1 MTRAA
6 PPLALRFPLHGS
18 RLIEASAGT
27 GKTYT
32 IAALYVRLVLGHGP
46 DDTAFSR
53 ALLPAE
59 ILVVTFTDAA
69 TQELRDRIRRRL
81 VESAR
86 AFRGELADLP
96 DDFLNGLLADY
107 PVERHAVLARQLDLA
122 AQSMDDAAIATIHG
136 WCQRMLREHA
146 FDSGS
151 LFTEVLEPDLGELL
165 TEAVRDYWRAEA
177 YPLSSDTLALIETAW
192 SSPDAMLPTLRQLF
206 GESDAVPE
214 TSLQNVL
221 QHSLA
226 QWQAVKAPWLARAD
240 HLEAVLSAA
249 LDAGLFLG
257 NKLSHKYLA
266 SRLQTLR
273 QWAASPTATAFDKP
287 DNLSKLSL
295 PYLHEALKAKAV
307 MPDSLSQDPVLAA
320 LAELPAQVAAL
331 SKPVDA
337 AWHHAAQCVAQRFSH
352 AKQAR
357 ALLGFDDLLTRL
369 DAALQGER
377 GDTLRALIRQQ
388 FPVALI
394 DEFQDTDPLQYRLF
408 DALYELAA
416 NHRERG
422 IFLIG
427 DPKQAIY
434 SFRGADINA
443 YLKARQDTAGRLS
456 ALDTNFRS
464 SQTLVDSVN
473 TLFEQAEDREGA
485 PGFAGAFGYKQ
496 AADNPMPFVPVR
508 ANRLSRQ
515 WAVLDEIAPALTL
528 WTLPGDDLLSKSAYI
543 EAMATRCA
551 SEMVR
556 LLSLGQ
562 QGRAGFRA
570 ANGGLSAVTSADM
583 AVLVRDFSE
592 ASAIRTALAARG
604 VRSVYLS
611 DRDSL
616 YDSPEAPDV
625 LRLLMACAAPENE
638 ALIRTALASA
648 SLAQS
653 LTMLDA
659 LQRDDRAREA
669 ACLRFADYQRCW
681 RERGVLPLLRRVLFD
696 YDLPARWQAAVDGE
710 RRLTNWLHLADL
722 LQQASRELDGEQ
734 ALIRWLREHIASESR
749 SEGEDTLRLESD
761 EGLVRVI
768 TIHKSKGLEYPLVFL
783 PFIATF
789 KDAGSTKK
797 TVMFW
802 HDGKRRRA
810 ELNPDDAMRAEA
822 DAQRLR
828 EDMRLLYVALTRAQH
843 ACWLGL
849 AHLAAGKVSA
859 LQESAIGV
867 LLWGATPLADPA
879 RWAEQL
885 ATNLASS
892 APLSRPGG
900 IQILPTP
907 DATDTVFSAPAP
919 EMQTLVVRPL
929 ARRPEQPWWIA
940 SYSAIRYESSNAP
953 AGVVPPHPV
962 PALPATQPRHDDAAP
977 QSAREQQQLDDES
990 FSTELIADMPAA
1002 NLFDGDLLESDL
1014 LEKNSAIQQFPR
1026 GARWGDFLHGL
1037 FEVAAEQGF
1046 AAVVRDPSALHA
1058 VIEQR
1063 CASAGIAEQT
1073 LVVQDW
1079 ILRCLTHPLPL
1090 PDGSQAALADA
1101 EDWKAELEFLLPA
1114 HGVEITALDALA
1126 QAETLPGLAKAAAQ
1140 PGLLNGLF
1148 KGFIDLVFVHEGRY
1162 FVLDYKSNALGST
1175 AGDYSVDAIAEAMA
1189 GHRYDLQYL
1198 CYVLALHR
1206 QLRVRLPDYDYD
1218 RDIGGVVYFFLRG
1231 LDGPARGVFSSKPSR
1246 QVIEAMD
1253 QLFQGGRP

>member
-1 MTRAA
+1 MTRAIA
-6 PPLALRFPLHGS
+6 PQPPLALLLPPLALRFPLHGS

-46 DDTAFSR
+46 DDTSFSR
-53 ALLPAE
+53 ALLPSE
-59 ILVVTFTDAA
+59 ILVVTFTEAA

-86 AFRGELADLP
+86 AFRSELPGKP
-96 DDFLNGLLADY
+96 DAFLQGLLDDY
-107 PVERHAVLARQLDLA
+107 PAERHAALARQLDLA

-151 LFTEVLEPDLGELL
+151 LFTEVLEPDLSALL

-177 YPLSSDTLALIETAW
+177 YPLAQDALALIESAW
-192 SSPDAMLPTLRQLF
+192 QSPDAMLPTLRQLF
-206 GESDAVPE
+206 ASSDDVPIG
-214 TSLQNVL
+214 SLQDTL
-221 QHSLA
+221 KQALA
-226 QWQAVKAPWLARAD
+226 QWQALKAPWLARAD
-240 HLEAVLSAA
+240 RIEAILSAA
-249 LDAGLFLG
+249 IDAGQFNG
-257 NKLSHKYLA
+257 TKLNLPKLL
-266 SRLQTLR
+266 SRLKTLR
-273 QWAASPTATAFDKP
+273 DWATSATATIFDK
-287 DNLSKLSL
+287 DGKENLRKLSL
-295 PYLHEALKAKAV
+295 PYLHEAWKAKIP
-307 MPDSLSQDPVLAA
+307 MPDSLTQDENLLA
-320 LAELPAQVAAL
+320 LADLFKQVATL
-331 SKPVDA
+331 PKPVDA
-337 AWHHAAQCVAQRFSH
+337 AWHHAAQSVSQRFTA

-473 TLFEQAEDREGA
+473 ALFEQAEAREDA
-485 PGFAGAFGYKQ
+485 PSFAGAFGYKH
-496 AADNPMPFVPVR
+496 AAENPMPFVPVR
-508 ANRLSRQ
+508 SNDLSRT
-515 WAVLDEIAPALTL
+515 WTVLDATAPALTL
-528 WTLPGDDLLSKSAYI
+528 WTLPSETLLSKTAYLQ
-543 EAMATRCA
+543 EMATRCA

-562 QGRAGFRA
+562 QRRAGFRA
-570 ANGGLSAVTSADM
+570 MDGELTAVTSADM
-583 AVLVRDFSE
+583 AVLVRDFNE

-616 YDSPEAPDV
+616 FDSLEAPDV

-638 ALIRTALASA
+638 TLIRTALASA

-653 LTMLDA
+653 LTTLDA
-659 LQRDDRAREA
+659 LQCDDRAREA

-681 RERGVLPLLRRVLFD
+681 HERGVLPLLRRVLFD
-696 YDLPARWQAAVDGE
+696 YDLPARWRATMDGE

-734 ALIRWLREHIASESR
+734 ALIRWLREHIASENR
-749 SEGEDTLRLESD
+749 YEGEDTLRLESD
-761 EGLVRVI
+761 DGLVKVI

-802 HDGKRRRA
+802 HDGERRRA
-810 ELNPDDAMRAEA
+810 ELNPDDAIRAEA

-849 AHLAAGKVSA
+849 AHLGAGKASH
-859 LQESAIGV
+859 LQQSAIGV
-867 LLWGATPLADPA
+867 LLWGATPLAEPA
-879 RWAEQL
+879 SWAEQL
-885 ATNLASS
+885 AANLFSS
-892 APLSRPGG
+892 VPLATRAGT
-900 IQILPTP
+900 QILPAP
-907 DATDTVFSAPAP
+907 DAIDTVFSAPAP
-919 EMQTLVVRPL
+919 DVETLTVRPL

-940 SYSAIRYESSNAP
+940 SYSAIRYQ
-953 AGVVPPHPV
+953 PHSV
-962 PALPATQPRHDDAAP
+962 QAQAVATTRHDDAAP
-977 QSAREQQQLDDES
+977 QSAREQQQLDDEPLS
-990 FSTELIADMPAA
+990 PALLTDIAD
-1002 NLFDGDLLESDL
+1002 LSYGDH
-1014 LEKNSAIQQFPR
+1014 AIQQFPR

-1046 AAVVRDPSALHA
+1046 AEVVRDSSALNA

-1073 LVVQDW
+1073 PVVQDW

-1090 PDGSQAALADA
+1090 PDGTQTALADA

-1114 HGVEITALDALA
+1114 HSVEITALDALA
-1126 QAETLPGLAKAAAQ
+1126 QTETLPGHAKAAAQ

-1148 KGFIDLVFVHEGRY
+1148 KGFIDLVFVHAGRY

-1175 AGDYSVDAIAEAMA
+1175 AGDYSGDAIAEAMA

-1206 QLRVRLPDYDYD
+1206 QLRVRLPNYDYD

>member
-1 MTRAA
+1 MSSL
-6 PPLALRFPLHGS
+6 PLALRFPLHGS

-86 AFRGELADLP
+86 AFRGELSDKP
-96 DDFLNGLLADY
+96 DAFLQGLLSDY
-107 PVERHAVLARQLDLA
+107 PPERHAALARQLDLA

-151 LFTEVLEPDLGELL
+151 LFTEVLEPDLNTLQ

-177 YPLSSDTLALIETAW
+177 YPLPLDALVLIESAW
-192 SSPDAMLPTLRQLF
+192 SSPDKLLPTLRQLF
-206 GESDAVPE
+206 ASSDAAP
-214 TSLQNVL
+214 TGSLQDAL
-221 QHSLA
+221 KQALA
-226 QWQAVKAPWLARAD
+226 HWQALKAPWLAKAD
-240 HLEAVLSAA
+240 YIEAVLSEAI
-249 LDAGLFLG
+249 DAGHFNG
-257 NKLSHKYLA
+257 SKLSHKYLI

-273 QWAASPTATAFDKP
+273 NWAASPTATTFDKP
-287 DNLSKLSL
+287 DSLTKLAL
-295 PYLHEALKAKAV
+295 PYLQEALKAKTL
-307 MPDSLSQDPVLAA
+307 MPESLSQNPVLAA
-320 LAELPAQVAAL
+320 LAKLPAQVAAMP
-331 SKPVDA
+331 KPIDA
-337 AWHHAAQCVAQRFSH
+337 AWHHAAQGVMRRFNE

-434 SFRGADINA
+434 SFRGADIQA
-443 YLKARQDTAGRLS
+443 YLKARQDTTGRLS

-464 SQTLVDSVN
+464 SEALVTAVN
-473 TLFEQAEDREGA
+473 QLFELAEARDHSA
-485 PGFAGAFGYKQ
+485 SYAGAFGYKD
-496 AADNPMPFVPVR
+496 ALENPMPFSVVK
-508 ANRLSRQ
+508 ANGLSRH
-515 WAVLDEIAPALTL
+515 WAVLGETAPALTL
-528 WTLPGDDLLSKSAYI
+528 WTLPGSDMLSKSAYVQ
-543 EAMATRCA
+543 EMAQRCA

-556 LLSLGQ
+556 LLNLGQ
-562 QGRAGFRA
+562 HGKAGFHA
-570 ANGGLSAVTSADM
+570 STGELKAVTSADM
-583 AVLVRDFSE
+583 AVLVRDGVE
-592 ASAIRTALAARG
+592 AKAIRTALAKRG

-616 YDSPEAPDV
+616 YDSLEAPDV

-638 ALIRTALASA
+638 TLIRTALASA
-648 SLAQS
+648 SLAQPLS
-653 LTMLDA
+653 TLDA

-669 ACLRFADYQRCW
+669 ACLRFADYQLCW

-696 YDLPARWQAAVDGE
+696 YDLPARWQATVDGE

-734 ALIRWLREHIASESR
+734 ALIRWLREHIDDNEHR

-761 EGLVRVI
+761 EGLVKVI

-783 PFIATF
+783 PFVCTF
-789 KDAGSTKK
+789 KDAGSSKK

-802 HDGKRRRA
+802 HDGERRRA

-843 ACWLGL
+843 ACWVGL
-849 AHLAAGKVSA
+849 AHLGKDKVSH
-859 LQESAIGV
+859 LQQSAIGV
-867 LLWGATPLADPA
+867 LLWGSPPLAEPA
-879 RWAEQL
+879 CWAEQL
-885 ATNLASS
+885 AATLHSS
-892 APLSRPGG
+892 MPSDLTQPGT
-900 IQILPTP
+900 QILPTP
-907 DATDTVFSAPAP
+907 EAMDTLFVEPILDAR
-919 EMQTLVVRPL
+919 TLAVRPL

-940 SYSAIRYESSNAP
+940 SYSAIRYQ
-953 AGVVPPHPV
+953 PHSAQPGHAQ
-962 PALPATQPRHDDAAP
+962 PFIAATARHDDAAP

-990 FSTELIADMPAA
+990 LLLTEMADMVEG
-1002 NLFDGDLLESDL
+1002 N
-1014 LEKNSAIQQFPR
+1014 NVIQQFPR

-1046 AAVVRDPSALHA
+1046 ASVVLDPSELNA

-1063 CASAGIAEQT
+1063 CVSAGITEQT
-1073 LVVQDW
+1073 SVVQDW
-1079 ILRCLTHPLPL
+1079 ILRCLTHPLLL
-1090 PDGSQAALADA
+1090 PDGTEAALADA
-1101 EDWKAELEFLLPA
+1101 EEWKAELEFLLPA
-1114 HGVEITALDALA
+1114 HGVEISALDALA
-1126 QAETLPGLAKAAAQ
+1126 QAETLPGHAKAAAQ

-1148 KGFIDLVFVHEGRY
+1148 KGFIDLVFVHDGRY

-1189 GHRYDLQYL
+1189 EHRYDLQYL

-1253 QLFQGGRP
+1253 QLFQGGR

>member
-1 MTRAA
+1 MSL
-6 PPLALRFPLHGS
+6 PLALRFPLHGS

-86 AFRGELADLP
+86 AFRGELPGPL
-96 DDFLNGLLADY
+96 DDFLQGLLADY
-107 PVERHAVLARQLDLA
+107 PAEHHAALARQLDLA

-151 LFTEVLEPDLGELL
+151 LFTETLEPDLVALQ

-177 YPLSSDTLALIETAW
+177 YPLAADALALIESAW
-192 SSPDAMLPTLRQLF
+192 PSPDALLPTLRQLF
-206 GESDAVPE
+206 DQTDAVPQV
-214 TSLQNVL
+214 SLQAAL
-221 QHSLA
+221 QQALA
-226 QWQAVKAPWLARAD
+226 QWQALKAPWLARAD
-240 HLEAVLSAA
+240 HIEAVLSEAI
-249 LDAGLFLG
+249 DAGVFLG
-257 NKLSHKYLA
+257 NKVSRKFVA
-266 SRLQTLR
+266 GRLQTLR
-273 QWAASPTATAFDKP
+273 HWAASATATRFDKP

-295 PYLHEALKAKAV
+295 PYLQDSLKANTT
-307 MPDSLSQDPVLAA
+307 MPDSLLHDPVLLA

-331 SKPVDA
+331 PKPVDA
-337 AWHHAAQCVAQRFSH
+337 AWHHAAQGVAHRFSE

-408 DALYELAA
+408 DALYALAA

-464 SQTLVDSVN
+464 GTALVTAVN
-473 TLFEQAEDREGA
+473 HLFEQAEARDDASGY
-485 PGFAGAFGYKQ
+485 AGAFGYKT
-496 AADNPMPFVPVR
+496 ATDNPMPFLPVQ
-508 ANRLSRQ
+508 ANGLSRQ
-515 WAVLDEIAPALTL
+515 WTVTGESAAPLTL
-528 WTLPGDDLLSKSAYI
+528 WTLPGDDPLSKGDYLA
-543 EAMATRCA
+543 AMAARCA

-562 QGRAGFRA
+562 RGKAGFRA
-570 ANGGLSAVTSADM
+570 GSGELRAVTTADM
-583 AVLVRDFSE
+583 AVLVRDGIE
-592 ASAIRTALAARG
+592 ADAIRSALAARG

-616 YDSPEAPDV
+616 YDSLEAPDV

-638 ALIRTALASA
+638 TLIRTALASA
-648 SLAQS
+648 SLMQP
-653 LTMLDA
+653 LTTLDA

-696 YDLPARWQAAVDGE
+696 YDLPARWQAMADGE

-734 ALIRWLREHIASESR
+734 ALIRWLREHIASDNR
-749 SEGEDTLRLESD
+749 AEGEDTLRLESD
-761 EGLVRVI
+761 EGLVKVI

-783 PFIATF
+783 PFICTF

-802 HDGKRRRA
+802 HDGERRRA

-828 EDMRLLYVALTRAQH
+828 EDMRLLYVALTRAQQ

-849 AHLAAGKVSA
+849 AHLGKDKASH
-859 LQESAIGV
+859 LQASAIGV
-867 LLWGATPLADPA
+867 LLWGATPLAEPS
-879 RWAEQL
+879 RWAAQL
-885 ATNLASS
+885 AGRA
-892 APLSRPGG
+892 APGT
-900 IQILPTP
+900 QVV
-907 DATDTVFSAPAP
+907 AAP
-919 EMQTLVVRPL
+919 EASDTRFVEPVPDVGSLVLRPL

-940 SYSAIRYESSNAP
+940 SYSAIRYQPP
-953 AGVVPPHPV
+953 AGQ
-962 PALPATQPRHDDAAP
+962 PASSVAASTRHDDAAP
-977 QSAREQQQLDDES
+977 QSAREQQQRDDES
-990 FSTELIADMPAA
+990 LLLTDLPGIAE
-1002 NLFDGDLLESDL
+1002 GD
-1014 LEKNSAIQQFPR
+1014 NAIQQFPR

-1046 AAVVRDPSALHA
+1046 AAAVRDPSALNA

-1073 LVVQDW
+1073 PVVQDW
-1079 ILRCLTHPLPL
+1079 IRRCLTHPLPL
-1090 PDGSQAALADA
+1090 PDGTQAALADA

-1114 HGVEITALDALA
+1114 HGVDISALDALA
-1126 QAETLPGLAKAAAQ
+1126 QAETLPGQAKAAAQ

-1148 KGFIDLVFVHEGRY
+1148 KGFIDLVFAHAGRY

-1175 AGDYSVDAIAEAMA
+1175 AGDYSAEAIAEAMA

-1253 QLFQGGRP
+1253 QLFQGGRA

>member
-1 MTRAA
+1 MSSLPLAPGL

-86 AFRGELADLP
+86 AFRGEHPGRL
-96 DDFLNGLLADY
+96 DDFLQGLLADY
-107 PVERHAVLARQLDLA
+107 PAERHAALARQLDLA

-151 LFTEVLEPDLGELL
+151 LFTEVMEPDLTDLL
-165 TEAVRDYWRAEA
+165 TEAARDYWRAEA
-177 YPLSSDTLALIETAW
+177 YPLPQDALVLIESAW
-192 SSPDAMLPTLRQLF
+192 SSPDALLPTLRQLF
-206 GESDAVPE
+206 GSSDAVSSG
-214 TSLQNVL
+214 SLQDAL
-221 QHSLA
+221 QRALG
-226 QWQAVKAPWLARAD
+226 QWQALKAPWLARAD
-240 HLEAVLSAA
+240 HIEAVLSEAI
-249 LDAGLFLG
+249 DAGLFLG
-257 NKLSHKYLA
+257 NKLSRKYLTG
-266 SRLQTLR
+266 RLQTLR
-273 QWAASPTATAFDKP
+273 DWAASPPATSFDKP

-307 MPDSLSQDPVLAA
+307 MPDSLSQDPILAA
-320 LAELPAQVAAL
+320 LADLPAQADAL
-331 SKPVDA
+331 PKPIDA
-337 AWHHAAQCVAQRFSH
+337 AWHHAAEGVARRFND

-369 DAALQGER
+369 DAALQGDR

-464 SQTLVDSVN
+464 SDALVAAVN
-473 TLFEQAEDREGA
+473 HLFEQAETRDDA
-485 PGFAGAFGYKQ
+485 SAYAGAFGYKD
-496 AADNPMPFVPVR
+496 ATDNPMPFLSVK

-515 WAVLDEIAPALTL
+515 WTVTGESAAPLTL
-528 WTLPGDDLLSKSAYI
+528 WTLPSDAMLSKANYI
-543 EAMATRCA
+543 AAMAERCA
-551 SEMVR
+551 SEMAR

-562 QGRAGFRA
+562 RGKAGFRA
-570 ANGGLSAVTSADM
+570 GSGELKAVTSADM
-583 AVLVRDFSE
+583 AVLVRDGIE
-592 ASAIRTALAARG
+592 ARAIRTALAARG
-604 VRSVYLS
+604 VRSVYLA

-616 YDSPEAPDV
+616 YDSAEAPDV

-638 ALIRTALASA
+638 TLIRTALASA
-648 SLAQS
+648 SLAQP
-653 LTMLDA
+653 LTTLDA

-696 YDLPARWQAAVDGE
+696 YDLPARWQTTVDGE

-734 ALIRWLREHIASESR
+734 ALIRWLREHIGNEHR

-761 EGLVRVI
+761 EGLVKVI

-783 PFIATF
+783 PFVCTF

-802 HDGKRRRA
+802 HDGERRRA
-810 ELNPDDAMRAEA
+810 ELNPDDDMRTKA

-849 AHLAAGKVSA
+849 AHLAAGKASA

-867 LLWGATPLADPA
+867 LLWGATPLAEPA

-885 ATNLASS
+885 AATLASGPS
-892 APLSRPGG
+892 SL
-900 IQILPTP
+900 QILPAP
-907 DATDTVFSAPAP
+907 DATDTLFIEPVPDAG
-919 EMQTLVVRPL
+919 TLTVRSL

-940 SYSAIRYESSNAP
+940 SYSAIRYEAHSAQAQ
-953 AGVVPPHPV
+953 AGQ
-962 PALPATQPRHDDAAP
+962 LPQGVAATIRHDDAAP
-977 QSAREQQQLDDES
+977 QSAREQQQLDDEPL
-990 FSTELIADMPAA
+990 STALLPTEMPESAM
-1002 NLFDGDLLESDL
+1002 FESD
-1014 LEKNSAIQQFPR
+1014 NAIQQFPR

-1046 AAVVRDPSALHA
+1046 AATVRDPSALNA

-1073 LVVQDW
+1073 PVVQSW
-1079 ILRCLTHPLPL
+1079 IQRCLTHPLPL
-1090 PDGSQAALADA
+1090 PDGTQAALADA

-1114 HGVEITALDALA
+1114 HGVNISALDALA
-1126 QAETLPGLAKAAAQ
+1126 QAETLPGHAKAAAQ

-1148 KGFIDLVFVHEGRY
+1148 KGFIDLVFVHDGRY

-1175 AGDYSVDAIAEAMA
+1175 AGDYSHQAIAEAMA

-1206 QLRVRLPDYDYD
+1206 QLRVRLPGYDYD

-1253 QLFQGGRP
+1253 QLFQGGRA

>member
-1 MTRAA
+1 MSL
-6 PPLALRFPLHGS
+6 PLALRFPLFGS

-46 DDTAFSR
+46 EGTAFHR

-59 ILVVTFTDAA
+59 ILVVTFTEAA

-86 AFRGELADLP
+86 AFRGELSGPL
-96 DDFLNGLLADY
+96 DDFLTGLLADY
-107 PVERHAVLARQLDLA
+107 PVQHHAALARQLDLA

-151 LFTEVLEPDLGELL
+151 LFTEVLEPDHGELL

-192 SSPDAMLPTLRQLF
+192 SSPDAMLATLRQLF
-206 GESDAVPE
+206 DEADAAQQG
-214 TSLQNVL
+214 SLQHAL
-221 QHSLA
+221 QQALA
-226 QWQAVKAPWLARAD
+226 PWQALKALWLPRAD
-240 HLEAVLSAA
+240 HIEAVLSEAIA
-249 LDAGLFLG
+249 NGVFQG
-257 NKLSHKYLA
+257 GKLSRKFLA
-266 SRLQTLR
+266 SRLKTLR
-273 QWAASPTATAFDKP
+273 DWAASPSAMRFTKP
-287 DNLSKLSL
+287 DNLRMLSL
-295 PYLHEALKAKAV
+295 PYLHEALKANTT
-307 MPDSLSQDPVLAA
+307 MPDSLSHDPVLLA
-320 LAELPAQVAAL
+320 LTDLPGQVAAL
-331 SKPVDA
+331 PKPIDA
-337 AWHHAAQCVAQRFSH
+337 AWHHAAKGVLRRFSE
-352 AKQAR
+352 AKQSR
-357 ALLGFDDLLTRL
+357 ALLSFDDLLSRL
-369 DAALQGER
+369 DAALQGVR
-377 GDTLRALIRQQ
+377 GDTLRSLIRQQ

-408 DALYELAA
+408 DALYELSAD
-416 NHRERG
+416 HRERG

-464 SQTLVDSVN
+464 SDALVSAVN
-473 TLFEQAEDREGA
+473 HLFEQAETRESTSA
-485 PGFAGAFGYKQ
+485 YAGAFGYKD
-496 AADNPMPFVPVR
+496 ATDNPMPFLSVK
-508 ANRLSRQ
+508 AKGLSRQ
-515 WAVLDEIAPALTL
+515 WTVAGESAAPFTL
-528 WTLPGDDLLSKSAYI
+528 WTLPSDDLLSKTKYLH
-543 EAMATRCA
+543 AMAERCA

-562 QGRAGFRA
+562 QGKAGFRA
-570 ANGGLSAVTSADM
+570 SSGDLQAVTSADM
-583 AVLVRDFSE
+583 AVLVRDGVE
-592 ASAIRTALAARG
+592 ARAIRTALAARG

-616 YDSPEAPDV
+616 YDSVEAPDV

-638 ALIRTALASA
+638 TLIRTALASA

-653 LTMLDA
+653 LTTLDA
-659 LQRDDRAREA
+659 LQHDDRAREA

-681 RERGVLPLLRRVLFD
+681 RERGVLPLLRRVLID
-696 YDLPARWQAAVDGE
+696 YDLPAHWQASIDGE

-734 ALIRWLREHIASESR
+734 ALIRWLREHIANDNR
-749 SEGEDTLRLESD
+749 TEGEDTLRLESD
-761 EGLVRVI
+761 EGLVKVI

-783 PFIATF
+783 PFVCTF

-802 HDGKRRRA
+802 HDGERRRA

-828 EDMRLLYVALTRAQH
+828 EDMRLLYVALTRAQY

-849 AHLAAGKVSA
+849 AHLGKDKVSH
-859 LQESAIGV
+859 LQQSAIGV
-867 LLWGATPLADPA
+867 LLWGATPMADPA
-879 RWAEQL
+879 SWAEQL
-885 ATNLASS
+885 ASGLVS
-892 APLSRPGG
+892 APSGL
-900 IQILPTP
+900 QML
-907 DATDTVFSAPAP
+907 PAP
-919 EMQTLVVRPL
+919 EVSDTLYEEPAADVETLAVRSL
-929 ARRPEQPWWIA
+929 TRSPEQPWWIA
-940 SYSAIRYESSNAP
+940 SYSAIRYHSHAAASS
-953 AGVVPPHPV
+953 
-962 PALPATQPRHDDAAP
+962 RHDDAAP
-977 QSAREQQQLDDES
+977 QSAREQQLVDDES
-990 FSTELIADMPAA
+990 LLPTALSEIVE
-1002 NLFDGDLLESDL
+1002 GD
-1014 LEKNSAIQQFPR
+1014 NAIQHFPR

-1046 AAVVRDPSALHA
+1046 AAAVRDPLALNT

-1063 CASAGIAEQT
+1063 CISAGIAEQT
-1073 LVVQDW
+1073 VVVQDW
-1079 ILRCLTHPLPL
+1079 IQRCLSHALAL
-1090 PDGSQAALADA
+1090 PDGTQAALADA
-1101 EDWKAELEFLLPA
+1101 EDWQAELEFLLPA
-1114 HGVEITALDALA
+1114 HAVDIRALDALA
-1126 QAETLPGLAKAAAQ
+1126 QAETLPGYAKAAAQ

-1148 KGFIDLVFVHEGRY
+1148 KGFIDLVFVHQGRY

-1175 AGDYSVDAIAEAMA
+1175 AGEYSHEAIAEAMA

-1206 QLRVRLPDYDYD
+1206 QLRVRLPGYDYD

-1253 QLFQGGRP
+1253 KLFQGGRE

>member
-1 MTRAA
+1 MTRALQ
-6 PPLALRFPLHGS
+6 PQPLALRFPLYGS

-53 ALLPAE
+53 ALLPSE
-59 ILVVTFTDAA
+59 ILVVTFTEAA
-69 TQELRDRIRRRL
+69 TEELRDRIRRRL

-86 AFRGELADLP
+86 AFRGELQGQP
-96 DDFLNGLLADY
+96 DDFLQGLLDDY
-107 PVERHAVLARQLDLA
+107 PAERYAALARQLDLA

-151 LFTEVLEPDLGELL
+151 LFTEVLEPDLSKLL

-177 YPLSSDTLALIETAW
+177 YPLPQEALALIESSW
-192 SSPDAMLPTLRQLF
+192 QSPDAILPTLRQLF
-206 GESDAVPE
+206 ASGDYTPVGSLHDA
-214 TSLQNVL
+214 LKQG
-221 QHSLA
+221 LA
-226 QWQAVKAPWLARAD
+226 QWQDLKATWLAKAD
-240 HLEAVLSAA
+240 QIETVLSDAI
-249 LDAGLFLG
+249 DAGQFSG
-257 NKLSHKYLA
+257 QKLSRKYLT
-266 SRLQTLR
+266 SRLKTLR
-273 QWAASPTATAFDKP
+273 DWAASPTATTFDKP
-287 DNLSKLSL
+287 ENLAKLSL
-295 PYLHEALKAKAV
+295 PYLREAWKAKTP
-307 MPDSLSQDPVLAA
+307 MPDSLSQHADLLA
-320 LAELPAQVAAL
+320 LADLPEQVAAL
-331 SKPVDA
+331 PKPIDA
-337 AWHHAAQCVAQRFSH
+337 AWHHAAQSVSQRFSA

-357 ALLGFDDLLTRL
+357 ALLGFDDLLIRL

-422 IFLIG
+422 MFLIG

-434 SFRGADINA
+434 SFRGADIHA

-464 SQTLVDSVN
+464 SGALVDSVN
-473 TLFEQAEDREGA
+473 GLFEQAEAREGE
-485 PGFAGAFGYKQ
+485 PTFAGAFGYKQ
-496 AADNPMPFVPVR
+496 GAENPMPFVPVR

-515 WAVLDEIAPALTL
+515 WTVLDAPAPALTL
-528 WTLPGDDLLSKSAYI
+528 WTLSGESMLSKANYI
-543 EAMATRCA
+543 QEMATRCA
-551 SEMVR
+551 SDMVR
-556 LLSLGQ
+556 LLNLGQ

-570 ANGGLSAVTSADM
+570 ADGTLVAVTAADM
-583 AVLVRDFSE
+583 AVLVRDFTE

-616 YDSPEAPDV
+616 FDSLEAPDV

-638 ALIRTALASA
+638 TLIRTALASA

-653 LTMLDA
+653 LTTLDA
-659 LQRDDRAREA
+659 LQRDDRVREA

-681 RERGVLPLLRRVLFD
+681 RERGVLPLMRRVLFD
-696 YDLPARWQAAVDGE
+696 YDLPVRWRAAVDGE

-734 ALIRWLREHIASESR
+734 ALIRWLREHIASENR

-761 EGLVRVI
+761 EGLVKVI

-783 PFIATF
+783 PFICGF
-789 KDAGSTKK
+789 KDASSTKK
-797 TVMFW
+797 PVMFW
-802 HDGKRRRA
+802 HDGERRRA
-810 ELNPDDAMRAEA
+810 ELNPDARMREEAE
-822 DAQRLR
+822 AQRLR

-849 AHLAAGKVSA
+849 AHLGLSNTSY

-867 LLWGATPLADPA
+867 LLWGKTPLVDPA
-879 RWAEQL
+879 SWAEQL
-885 ATNLASS
+885 TANLAAS
-892 APLSRPGG
+892 ASVAPASGM
-900 IQILPTP
+900 QILPAP
-907 DATDTVFSAPAP
+907 DAVDNLFDAPVPDTQS
-919 EMQTLVVRPL
+919 LVARQLVR
-929 ARRPEQPWWIA
+929 RQEQPWWIA
-940 SYSAIRYESSNAP
+940 SYSAIRYQSP
-953 AGVVPPHPV
+953 ASTHLV
-962 PALPATQPRHDDAAP
+962 AAQTRHDDAAP
-977 QSAREQQQLDDES
+977 QSAREQQQLDDEPLS
-990 FSTELIADMPAA
+990 PARVLSGLTVFAEIAV
-1002 NLFDGDLLESDL
+1002 GDQ
-1014 LEKNSAIQQFPR
+1014 AIQQFPR

-1046 AAVVRDPSALHA
+1046 ASVVCDPSALNG

-1063 CASAGIAEQT
+1063 CASAGISEQT
-1073 LVVQDW
+1073 RVVQRW

-1090 PDGSQAALADA
+1090 PDGNQAALADA

-1114 HGVEITALDALA
+1114 HGVEITDLDALA
-1126 QAETLPGLAKAAAQ
+1126 QAETLPGYAKAAAQ

-1148 KGFIDLVFVHEGRY
+1148 KGFIDLVFVHAGRY
-1162 FVLDYKSNALGST
+1162 YVLDYKSNALGGT
-1175 AGDYSVDAIAEAMA
+1175 AGDYHLEAIAEAMA
-1189 GHRYDLQYL
+1189 EHRYDLQYL

-1206 QLRVRLPDYDYD
+1206 QLRVRLPGYDYD

-1231 LDGPARGVFSSKPSR
+1231 IDGPASGVFSHKPSR
-1246 QVIEAMD
+1246 AVIEAMD
-1253 QLFQGGRP
+1253 NLFQGGQA

>member
-1 MTRAA
+1 MTRALETQPRL

-53 ALLPAE
+53 ALLPSE
-59 ILVVTFTDAA
+59 ILVVTFTEAA

-86 AFRGELADLP
+86 AFRGELPSKP
-96 DDFLNGLLADY
+96 DDFLQGLLNDY
-107 PVERHAVLARQLDLA
+107 PAELYAALARQLDLA

-151 LFTEVLEPDLGELL
+151 LFTEVLEPDLSELL

-177 YPLSSDTLALIETAW
+177 YPLSQDALALIESAW
-192 SSPDAMLPTLRQLF
+192 QSPDAMLPTLRQLF
-206 GESDAVPE
+206 ASNDAVPAS
-214 TSLQNVL
+214 SLQDAL
-221 QHSLA
+221 KQALA
-226 QWQAVKAPWLARAD
+226 QWQALKAPWLARAE
-240 HLEAVLSAA
+240 HIETVLSAA
-249 LDAGLFLG
+249 IDAGQFLG
-257 NKLSHKYLA
+257 NKLSHKYLT
-266 SRLQTLR
+266 SRLKTLR
-273 QWAASPTATAFDKP
+273 DWASSPTATTFDKP
-287 DNLSKLSL
+287 ENLAKLSL
-295 PYLHEALKAKAV
+295 PYLHEALNAKTP
-307 MPDSLSQDPVLAA
+307 MPDSLSQDPVLQA
-320 LAELPAQVAAL
+320 LADLPEQVAAL
-331 SKPVDA
+331 PKPIDA
-337 AWHHAAQCVAQRFSH
+337 AWHHAAQSVSQRFTA

-464 SQTLVDSVN
+464 SGALVASVN
-473 TLFEQAEDREGA
+473 ALFEQAEAREGE
-485 PGFAGAFGYKQ
+485 PTFAGAFGYKQ
-496 AADNPMPFVPVR
+496 AAENPMPFVPVQ

-515 WAVLDEIAPALTL
+515 WMVLDSPAPALTL
-528 WTLPGDDLLSKSAYI
+528 WTLSGESMSSESMLSKTAYI
-543 EAMATRCA
+543 QEMAARCA

-556 LLSLGQ
+556 LLNLGQ

-570 ANGGLSAVTSADM
+570 ADDTLVSVTAADM
-583 AVLVRDFSE
+583 AVLVRDFTE

-616 YDSPEAPDV
+616 FDSAEAPDV

-638 ALIRTALASA
+638 TLIRTALASA
-648 SLAQS
+648 SLAQP
-653 LTMLDA
+653 LTTLDT

-696 YDLPARWQAAVDGE
+696 YDLPARWQVAVDGE

-734 ALIRWLREHIASESR
+734 ALIRWLREHIASENR

-761 EGLVRVI
+761 EGLVKVI

-783 PFIATF
+783 PFICGF
-789 KDAGSTKK
+789 KDASSTKK
-797 TVMFW
+797 PVMFW
-802 HDGKRRRA
+802 HDGERRRA
-810 ELNPDDAMRAEA
+810 ELNPDARMREEAE
-822 DAQRLR
+822 AQRLR

-849 AHLAAGKVSA
+849 AHRGHGKASY

-867 LLWGATPLADPA
+867 LLWGKTPLADPA
-879 RWAEQL
+879 NWADQL
-885 ATNLASS
+885 AVNLAAS
-892 APLSRPGG
+892 ASLAPATSM
-900 IQILPTP
+900 QILPAP
-907 DATDTVFSAPAP
+907 DAVDTLFNAPVP
-919 EMQTLVVRPL
+919 DTQTLAVRPL
-929 ARRPEQPWWIA
+929 ARRQEQPWWIA
-940 SYSAIRYESSNAP
+940 SYSAIRYQPQS
-953 AGVVPPHPV
+953 
-962 PALPATQPRHDDAAP
+962 ATSLVAAQTRHDDAAP
-977 QSAREQQQLDDES
+977 QSAREQQQLDDEPLS
-990 FSTELIADMPAA
+990 PAWVMSGLTALAEIAE
-1002 NLFDGDLLESDL
+1002 GDQ
-1014 LEKNSAIQQFPR
+1014 AIQQFPR

-1046 AAVVRDPSALHA
+1046 ASVVRDPSALNDA
-1058 VIEQR
+1058 IEAR
-1063 CASAGIAEQT
+1063 CASAGISEQT
-1073 LVVQDW
+1073 RVVQRW

-1090 PDGSQAALADA
+1090 PDGTQAALADA

-1114 HGVEITALDALA
+1114 QGVEITDLDALA
-1126 QAETLPGLAKAAAQ
+1126 QAETLPGYTKAAAQ
-1140 PGLLNGLF
+1140 SGLLNGLF
-1148 KGFIDLVFVHEGRY
+1148 KGFIDLVFVHAGRY
-1162 FVLDYKSNALGST
+1162 YVLDYKSNALGGT
-1175 AGDYSVDAIAEAMA
+1175 AGDYHLGAIAEAMA
-1189 GHRYDLQYL
+1189 EHRYDLQYL

-1206 QLRVRLPDYDYD
+1206 QLRVRLPGYDYD

-1231 LDGPARGVFSSKPSR
+1231 IDGPASGVFSHKPSR
-1246 QVIEAMD
+1246 AVIEAMD
-1253 QLFQGGRP
+1253 TLFQGGQA

>member
-1 MTRAA
+1 MTRATE
-6 PPLALRFPLHGS
+6 PQPLALRFPLHGS

-32 IAALYVRLVLGHGP
+32 IAALYVRLVLGHDP

-53 ALLPAE
+53 ALLPSE
-59 ILVVTFTDAA
+59 ILVVTFTEAA

-86 AFRGELADLP
+86 AFRGELSDEP
-96 DDFLNGLLADY
+96 DAFLQGLLDDY
-107 PVERHAVLARQLDLA
+107 PAERHAALARQLDLA

-151 LFTEVLEPDLGELL
+151 LFTEVLEPDLSALL

-177 YPLSSDTLALIETAW
+177 YPLLQDALALIESAW
-192 SSPDAMLPTLRQLF
+192 QSPDAMLPTLRQLF
-206 GESDAVPE
+206 ASSDVLPAG
-214 TSLQNVL
+214 SLQDAL
-221 QHSLA
+221 KQALA
-226 QWQAVKAPWLARAD
+226 QWQALKAPWLARAD
-240 HLEAVLSAA
+240 HIEAVLSAA
-249 LDAGLFLG
+249 IDAGLFSG
-257 NKLSHKYLA
+257 QKLSLKYLT
-266 SRLQTLR
+266 SRLKTLR
-273 QWAASPTATAFDKP
+273 DWAASPTAATFDKP
-287 DNLSKLSL
+287 ENLAKLSL
-295 PYLHEALKAKAV
+295 PYLHEALKAKTL
-307 MPDSLSQDPVLAA
+307 MPDSLSQDTVLQA
-320 LAELPAQVAAL
+320 LADLPEQVSAL
-331 SKPVDA
+331 PKPVDA
-337 AWHHAAQCVAQRFSH
+337 AWHHAAQSVSQRFTA

-464 SQTLVDSVN
+464 SQTLVTSVN
-473 TLFEQAEDREGA
+473 ALFEQAEAREDA
-485 PGFAGAFGYKQ
+485 SSFAGAFGYKH
-496 AADNPMPFVPVR
+496 AAENPMPFVPVQ
-508 ANRLSRQ
+508 ANDLSRQ
-515 WAVLDEIAPALTL
+515 WTVLDATAPALTL
-528 WTLPGDDLLSKSAYI
+528 WTLPSETLLSKTAYI
-543 EAMATRCA
+543 KEMAARCA

-556 LLSLGQ
+556 LLSFGQ

-570 ANGGLSAVTSADM
+570 ADGKLIAVTSADM

-616 YDSPEAPDV
+616 YDSLEAPDV

-638 ALIRTALASA
+638 TLIRTALASA
-648 SLAQS
+648 SLAQP
-653 LTMLDA
+653 LTTLDA

-696 YDLPARWQAAVDGE
+696 YDLPARWQATVDGE

-734 ALIRWLREHIASESR
+734 ALIRWLREHIDNEHR

-761 EGLVRVI
+761 EGLVKVI

-783 PFIATF
+783 PFICGF
-789 KDAGSTKK
+789 KDAASTRKA
-797 TVMFW
+797 VMFW
-802 HDGKRRRA
+802 HDGERRRA
-810 ELNPDDAMRAEA
+810 ELNPDARMRDEAE
-822 DAQRLR
+822 AQRLR

-849 AHLAAGKVSA
+849 AHLGFGKASH
-859 LQESAIGV
+859 LQESAIGA
-867 LLWGATPLADPA
+867 LLWGVTPLAEPA
-879 RWAEQL
+879 SWAEQL
-885 ATNLASS
+885 ASM
-892 APLSRPGG
+892 PPGT
-900 IQILPTP
+900 QILPAP
-907 DATDTVFSAPAP
+907 DAIDTVFSAHTPDV
-919 EMQTLVVRPL
+919 QTLAVRPL

-940 SYSAIRYESSNAP
+940 SYSAIRYQPHAAP
-953 AGVVPPHPV
+953 SHSVQAGAAPSQNTQPL
-962 PALPATQPRHDDAAP
+962 AAAQPRHDDAAP
-977 QSAREQQQLDDES
+977 QSAREQQQLDDEPL
-990 FSTELIADMPAA
+990 STALLLADMAEIADMP
-1002 NLFDGDLLESDL
+1002 DGDH
-1014 LEKNSAIQQFPR
+1014 AIQQFPR

-1046 AAVVRDPSALHA
+1046 ASVVRNPSALNV

-1063 CASAGIAEQT
+1063 CTSAGIAEQT
-1073 LVVQDW
+1073 PVVQDW

-1090 PDGSQAALADA
+1090 PDGTQTALADA

-1114 HGVEITALDALA
+1114 HSVEITALDALA
-1126 QAETLPGLAKAAAQ
+1126 QAETLPGHAKVAAQ

-1148 KGFIDLVFVHEGRY
+1148 KGFIDLVFVHDGRY

-1175 AGDYSVDAIAEAMA
+1175 AGDYSHEAIAEAMA

>member
-1 MTRAA
+1 MSL
-6 PPLALRFPLHGS
+6 PLALRFPLFGS

-53 ALLPAE
+53 ALLPSE
-59 ILVVTFTDAA
+59 ILVVTFTEAA

-86 AFRGELADLP
+86 AFRGELPDRP
-96 DDFLNGLLADY
+96 DDFLQGLLNDY
-107 PVERHAVLARQLDLA
+107 PAERHAALARQLDLA

-151 LFTEVLEPDLGELL
+151 LFTEVLEPDLNELL

-177 YPLSSDTLALIETAW
+177 YPLASDALALIESAW

-206 GESDAVPE
+206 GEREAASDA
-214 TSLQNVL
+214 SLQDAL
-221 QHSLA
+221 QQALA
-226 QWQAVKAPWLARAD
+226 QWQALKAPWMAKAD
-240 HLEAVLSAA
+240 HIEAMLSAA
-249 LDAGLFLG
+249 IDAGLFNG
-257 NKLSHKYLA
+257 GKLSHRYLT
-266 SRLQTLR
+266 SRLKTLR
-273 QWAASPTATAFDKP
+273 DWAASPTAIAFDKP
-287 DNLSKLSL
+287 ENLAKLSL
-295 PYLHEALKAKAV
+295 PYLHEALKAKTV
-307 MPDSLSQDPVLAA
+307 MPDSLSQDSVLQA

-331 SKPVDA
+331 PKPIDA
-337 AWHHAAQCVAQRFSH
+337 AWHHAAQSVSQRFTA

-408 DALYELAA
+408 DALYALAA

-464 SQTLVDSVN
+464 SQTLIDSVN
-473 TLFEQAEDREGA
+473 ALFEQAEVREESSA
-485 PGFAGAFGYKQ
+485 FAGAFGYKH
-496 AADNPMPFVPVR
+496 AAENPMPFVPVR
-508 ANRLSRQ
+508 ANCLSRQ
-515 WAVLDEIAPALTL
+515 WTVLDTSAPALTL
-528 WTLPGDDLLSKSAYI
+528 WTLPGEGMLSKTAYI
-543 EAMATRCA
+543 QEMAARCA

-556 LLSLGQ
+556 LLNLGQ

-570 ANGGLSAVTSADM
+570 ADGELAAVTSADM
-583 AVLVRDFSE
+583 AVLVRDFTE

-616 YDSPEAPDV
+616 FDSLEAPDV

-638 ALIRTALASA
+638 TLIRTALASA
-648 SLAQS
+648 SLAQP
-653 LTMLDA
+653 LTTLDA

-669 ACLRFADYQRCW
+669 TCLRFADYQRCW

-696 YDLPARWQAAVDGE
+696 YDLPARWQTTVDGE

-734 ALIRWLREHIASESR
+734 ALIRWLREHITSENR

-761 EGLVRVI
+761 EGLVKVI

-789 KDAGSTKK
+789 RDAGSTRK

-802 HDGKRRRA
+802 HDGERRRA

-849 AHLAAGKVSA
+849 AHLGKDKTSH

-867 LLWGATPLADPA
+867 LLWGATPLPDPA
-879 RWAEQL
+879 RWVGQL
-885 ATNLASS
+885 AANLAAS
-892 APLSRPGG
+892 APLAMPAGM
-900 IQILPTP
+900 QILPAP
-907 DATDTVFSAPAP
+907 EATDAAFSAPVPDA
-919 EMQTLVVRPL
+919 QTLAVRPL
-929 ARRPEQPWWIA
+929 MRRPEQPWWIA
-940 SYSAIRYESSNAP
+940 SYSAIRYEAHAVLAGNAQP
-953 AGVVPPHPV
+953 AM
-962 PALPATQPRHDDAAP
+962 AAMTRHDDAAP
-977 QSAREQQQLDDES
+977 QSAREQQQRDDEPL
-990 FSTELIADMPAA
+990 STALLMDIAE
-1002 NLFDGDLLESDL
+1002 GDQ
-1014 LEKNSAIQQFPR
+1014 AIQQFPR

-1046 AAVVRDPSALHA
+1046 AEVVRDPTALHV

-1063 CASAGIAEQT
+1063 CTSAGIAEQT
-1073 LVVQDW
+1073 TVVQDW

-1090 PDGSQAALADA
+1090 PDGTQAALADA

-1114 HGVEITALDALA
+1114 HTVDISALDALA
-1126 QAETLPGLAKAAAQ
+1126 QAETLPGQTKAAAQ

-1148 KGFIDLVFVHEGRY
+1148 KGFIDLVFVHDGRY

-1175 AGDYSVDAIAEAMA
+1175 AGDYSAEAIAEAMA

-1253 QLFQGGRP
+1253 QLFQGGRL